1 LILVDP
7 VGGKMSKGKQVR
19 YEESN
24 LYRIRHSAAHVMAQA
39 VIEMFPD
46 GKVAIGPP
54 IEDGFYYDF
63 DLPRPLTPE
72 DLETLENRMREII
85 AGDYKFEKEV
95 LQAGEARNLFA
106 DQPYKLELIDGLEQG
121 GFDEY
126 GDPLEE
132 KPEISIYT
140 QDKFVDLCR
149 GPHVSNT
156 GEINP
161 DAIKLLNIAG
171 AYWRGDERRPMLQR
185 IYGTAWETADD
196 LEQYLW
202 KLEEARKR
210 DHRRLGRDLDLFSVS
225 EEVGPGL
232 ILWHPKGGMV
242 RKLAEDYC
250 REEHEIGGYEFV
262 YSPHIG
268 KAHLWET
275 SGHLDW
281 YQENMYSPLDIEG
294 QEYYLKPMNCPFHVQ
309 IYKSRTR
316 SYRDLPLRF
325 AEWGTVYRYE
335 RSGVLHG
342 LLRVRGFTQDDAHL
356 FVRPDQMPEE
366 IDRVLDFSLNIWR
379 AFGFKEFQAYLST
392 RNPDKAAGAPEQWE
406 APTEALRNALERAE
420 IAYQVD
426 EGEAT
431 FYGPKIDLKVRDALG
446 REWQLTTIQFDFTL
460 PERFD
465 LVYVGEDGQAHR
477 PYMIHRAL
485 LGSMERF
492 MGVLIEH
499 FVGAFP
505 VWLAP
510 VQAVLIPIADRHFE
524 YANKVA
530 GILGEADL
538 RVEVDQRGERM
549 NAKIRDAQNQ
559 KIPYMLVVGDRE
571 LEGESISVRL
581 RSEENLGS
589 MPFEDFLERAKKEIA
604 ERI

>member
-1 LILVDP
+1 MQEE
-7 VGGKMSKGKQVR
+7 K
-19 YEESN
+19 YEASD
-24 LYRIRHSAAHVMAQA
+24 LYRIRHSSAHIMAEA
-39 VIEMFPD
+39 VLEMFPG
-46 GKVAIGPP
+46 GKYAIGPP

-72 DLETLENRMREII
+72 DLEVLEKRMREII
-85 AGDYKFEKEV
+85 AGDFIFEKKV
-95 LQAGEARNLFA
+95 LKADEARQIFA
-106 DQPYKLELIDGLEQG
+106 DQPYKIELIDGLEEG

-126 GDPLEE
+126 GEPLQE

-140 QDKFVDLCR
+140 HDRFVDLCR
-149 GPHVSNT
+149 GPHVVDT
-156 GEINP
+156 GRINP
-161 DAIKLLNIAG
+161 DAFKLLNVAG
-171 AYWRGDERRPMLQR
+171 AYWRGDEKRPMLQR
-185 IYGTAWETADD
+185 IYGTAWESADD

-210 DHRRLGRDLDLFSVS
+210 DHRRLGRELDLFSVN
-225 EEVGPGL
+225 EDVGPGL

-250 REEHEIGGYEFV
+250 REEHEIGGYDFV

-281 YQENMYSPLDIEG
+281 YQEFMYSPLDIEG

-356 FVRPDQMPEE
+356 FVQPDKMPEE
-366 IDRVLDFSLNIWR
+366 IDRVLEFSLNILR
-379 AFGFKEFQAYLST
+379 AFGFKDFQAYLST
-392 RNPDKAAGAPEQWE
+392 RNPEKAAGDPEQWE
-406 APTEALRNALERAE
+406 APTEALRNALIRAD

-465 LVYVGEDGQAHR
+465 LVFIGEDGQEHR

-499 FVGAFP
+499 FAGAFP

-510 VQAVLIPIADRHFE
+510 VQAVLIPIADRHHE
-524 YANKVA
+524 YAHRVA
-530 GILGEADL
+530 DILGEEGI

-549 NAKIRDAQNQ
+549 NAKIRDAQNL

-571 LEGESISVRL
+571 VEGQAVSVRL
-581 RSEENLGS
+581 RTEENLGAMS
-589 MPFEDFLERAKKEIA
+589 VEAFLERAKGEIA
-604 ERI
+604 GHV